1 MNISHILKKN
11 APLILTTLGVGGMI
25 FGTIEAVK
33 ATPKAEKHIEESKA
47 ETRME
52 KIKATWKDYAPAVAI
67 HSVSA
72 ICLFSGTV
80 LSNKSQTAITG
91 AYALLAKA
99 DDAYKQ
105 KVKDIYGIDAH
116 NQIVNEI
123 RAQEADDISIT
134 VPTFATVIGDKLDDI
149 NELVHTFYEPYSKTY
164 FNSTFKKV
172 LNAQYH
178 FNRNFCLRGYASM
191 DEYLD
196 FLGITPERKEDY
208 TIIGWN
214 GYEDICWVDFH
225 NYQTV
230 DKQTGQIIYILDPVF
245 NPEILSDEI
254 L

>member
-1 MNISHILKKN
+1 MNISQLLKKN

-47 ETRME
+47 ETRIE
-52 KIKATWKDYAPAVAI
+52 KIKAAWKDYAPAVAI

-72 ICLFSGTV
+72 ICLFSGTI

-105 KVKDIYGIDAH
+105 KVKDIYGIDTH
-116 NQIVNEI
+116 NQIIDEI
-123 RAQEADDISIT
+123 RCQEANDISIT
-134 VPTFATVIGDKLDDI
+134 TPTFATVIKDGLDDI